1 MSRNALWI
9 LLSGA
14 PACMGEMGGAPAGA
28 GPPVDLAPDSGDQ
41 PLRRLGRIEYNNT
54 AYDLLGDASR
64 PADGFVSDL
73 SAISEALAEQYM
85 MAAETLAERAMQN
98 LEKVVPCVPSGGAA
112 CARQFVQVFG
122 KRAFRRPVP
131 PDEEERLVALFSKA
145 SQDNDPRT
153 AFKIV
158 VEAMLQSPRFLYRV
172 EIGLPAKTGSKI
184 ATLDSY
190 EIASRL
196 SYLLWSTMPDQELM
210 AAADAGRL
218 GKADEVVAQARRLL
232 ADGRAREG
240 IVRFHRE
247 WLEIDG
253 ALEEKDTK
261 VYPGWSPEVTQLLR
275 RETDAFVDYVAWIT
289 AGSYGSLLQA
299 PYTFLNAPLATF
311 YGYGGQQGN
320 DLTKVSADG
329 RTRGGLLTHGS
340 LLAALAKP
348 DQSDPVGRGRFVRT
362 QLLCETLP
370 DPPDNLQI
378 TVPLPD
384 PNATTRQR
392 WARHSSDPVCSGCH
406 RFLDPIGF
414 GFENYDGVG
423 RYRETENGKPID
435 STGEVVP
442 IGAQGMSATF
452 KGPIDLSAKLAQ
464 SQQGKSCYIE
474 RWFHTAFGRRP
485 EPRDE
490 GSLAGLRARFSST
503 GGGIRELLVA
513 LAQTPAFLYR
523 STGSL
528 GGAQ

>member
-14 PACMGEMGGAPAGA
+14 PACLGDLGGAPAGA
-28 GPPVDLAPDSGDQ
+28 GPPPDLALDSGEQ
-41 PLRRLGRIEYNNT
+41 PIRRLSRIEYNNT

-64 PADGFVSDL
+64 PADGFASEA
-73 SAISEALAEQYM
+73 SAVSEALAEQYM
-85 MAAETLAERAMQN
+85 MAAEALAERATQSI
-98 LEKVVPCVPSGGAA
+98 EKLVPCVPSGGVA

-122 KRAFRRPVP
+122 KPAFRRPVP
-131 PDEEERLVALFSKA
+131 ADEEERLVALFAKA
-145 SQDNDPRT
+145 SQTYDSTT
-153 AFKIV
+153 AVKIV

-172 EIGLPAKTGSKI
+172 EPGLPANGGSKL
-184 ATLDSY
+184 AALDSW
-190 EIASRL
+190 EVASRL
-196 SYLLWSTMPDQELM
+196 SYLFWSTMPDQELM

-218 GKADEVVAQARRLL
+218 DVVAQARRLL
-232 ADGRAREG
+232 ADGRARDG

-253 ALEEKDTK
+253 APEEKDTK
-261 VYPGWSPEVTQLLR
+261 VYPGWSPEVAQLLR

-299 PYTFLNAPLATF
+299 PYTFLNAPLASF
-311 YGYGGQQGN
+311 YGYGGMLGN
-320 DLTKVSADG
+320 DLTKVPADG

-348 DQSDPVGRGRFVRT
+348 DQADPVGRGRFVRT

-414 GFENYDGVG
+414 GFGHYDGVG

-435 STGEVVP
+435 ATGEVAP
-442 IGAQGMSATF
+442 IGPQGLSATF
-452 KGPIDLSAKLAQ
+452 KGPIDLAAKIAQ
-464 SQQGKSCYIE
+464 SQPGKDCYIE
-474 RWFHTAFGRRP
+474 RWFEAAFGRQA

-513 LAQTPAFLYR
+513 LAQSPAFLYR
-523 STGSL
+523 PASSQ
-528 GGAQ
+528 GGVR